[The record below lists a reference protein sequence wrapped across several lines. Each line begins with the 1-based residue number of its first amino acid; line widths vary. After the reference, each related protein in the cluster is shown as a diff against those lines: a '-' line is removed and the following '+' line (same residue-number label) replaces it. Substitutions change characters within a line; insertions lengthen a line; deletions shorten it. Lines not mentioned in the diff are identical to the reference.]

1 MTKAVWTKSSAN
13 RRELIAGSA
22 PRSSWATIRL
32 PSSAPY
38 PEKHGEI
45 EDLSNRRWY
54 EGNTGAPWLEHRGSL
69 LRDRG
74 GQGSGGSD
82 ARVIT
87 DQAPFLWIWRE
98 RRPDVELEGLS
109 NWRWYAAST
118 SREPLSSNIGV
129 LSYEAVGFLL
139 GRLLRTILIL
149 LRFRSRNK
157 YLRLSAFYGVSSN
170 RLVPPKPQGRLR

>member
-1 MTKAVWTKSSAN
+1 MAQADSVPSSTRQLITGESAN
-13 RRELIAGSA
+13 QSTKLRAVS
-22 PRSSWATIRL
+22 L
-32 PSSAPY
+32 PAVSVRPV
-38 PEKHGEI
+38 
-45 EDLSNRRWY
+45 
-54 EGNTGAPWLEHRGSL
+54 
-69 LRDRG
+69 DRHYFI
-74 GQGSGGSD
+74 GGSD

-87 DQAPFLWIWRE
+87 DEAPFLWIWRE

-118 SREPLSSNIGV
+118 SRQPLSSNIGV
-129 LSYEAVGFLL
+129 LSYETVGFLL
-139 GRLLRTILIL
+139 GRLLRNILIL